1 MSYINK
7 NTFLRD
13 LPFKYNSKTLVS
25 ESFPDCLPPI
35 MNIFSEK
42 SVTELMKFMFSI
54 DKNTNKLISE
64 SIFKYDKQDNL
75 FKKFENNITCAP
87 YIHGNNWAAES
98 IKFFHFKKNN
108 SLRGMALP
116 NIKHSL
122 LFACNTLI
130 IHESLRVIYFMQSS
144 TLGNSQSPILDSN
157 NTFNNFLYDQKLTIH
172 DKFINNDSNSFK
184 FNLYKKYERES
195 SAPYILTVDLNNF
208 FDNIYTHLFDDKN
221 IFKEILVTPN
231 SFKEYVHWL
240 DNFNQKINDN
250 HTKGILQGPI
260 SSKISAELLQMSID
274 FKINKLIENR
284 HITFNRYVDDYT
296 FYGYSLS
303 SLESLKEEL
312 IKMFRTYSLSVNESK
327 LDIYKGFSNPV
338 TSNLKKE
345 SLNNLRVIDI
355 DNFIYLRSLIGTFV
369 DNEDIPSTKS
379 ILTRLS
385 NMIKSETINFENNE
399 ILLTFVSMLIKISYL
414 KPTLSINVFKLIKEI
429 LIHVGDNSSTVDK
442 ICANIFEELEY
453 INNNYSDTLLE
464 IWAYHLIGEF
474 SSNEISGSSY
484 TKYKEK
490 YHECYYND
498 DGDDYILHLNPLILS
513 SLCSTKNMDLTV
525 DIQKD
530 IIKIM
535 EMLDNRYYQNVPKK
549 PKKSTSYISQTR
561 WWIVLAKIRIV
572 LGDKIDKKLVNF
584 FRKKGTN
591 DYSLENL
598 GIIDFLTDHL

>member
-7 NTFLRD
+7 NTFLND
-13 LPFKYNSKTLVS
+13 LPFKDNSKTLIS

-35 MNIFSEK
+35 INIFTEK

-54 DKNTNKLISE
+54 NEKTNKLNSE
-64 SIFKYDKQDNL
+64 SIFLYDKQEDL
-75 FKKFENNITCAP
+75 FKKFKNSITCAP

-108 SLRGMALP
+108 SLRGMAIP

-130 IHESLRVIYFMQSS
+130 IHKSLRSIYLMKPNE
-144 TLGNSQSPILDSN
+144 LGNSQSPILDSN
-157 NTFNNFLYDQKLTIH
+157 NTFNNFLYDQKLNIR

-221 IFKEILVTPN
+221 IFKEIFIATN
-231 SFKEYVHWL
+231 FKEYVHWL

-260 SSKISAELLQMSID
+260 SSKISAEILQMSID
-274 FKINKLIENR
+274 FKINKLIKNK

-312 IKMFRTYSLSVNESK
+312 IKMFRNYSLSVNESK

-345 SLNNLRVIDI
+345 SLINLKIIDI
-355 DNFIYLRSLIGTFV
+355 DNFIYLRTLIGNFV
-369 DNEDIPSTKS
+369 DNDDIPSTKS

-385 NMIKSETINFENNE
+385 NLIKSKNLSFENND

-429 LIHVGDNSSTVDK
+429 LIYVNDNPSTVDE
-442 ICANIFEELEY
+442 ICESIFEELKY
-453 INNNYSDTLLE
+453 INNNYSDTVLMV
-464 IWAYHLIGEF
+464 WAYHLIGEF
-474 SSNEISGSSY
+474 SNNELSSKSY
-484 TKYKEK
+484 AKYKEK
-490 YHECYYND
+490 YYEGYYND
-498 DGDDYILHLNPLILS
+498 DGEDYIIRLNPLILS
-513 SLCSTKNMDLTV
+513 SLCSTKNVDLTA

-530 IIKIM
+530 IIKIINI
-535 EMLDNRYYQNVPKK
+535 LNKKYFQNGTKK
-549 PKKSTSYISQTR
+549 PKKAASYISQTR

-572 LGDKIDKKLVNF
+572 LGDKIDRRLKKL
-584 FRKKGTN
+584 FRKKNTN
-591 DYSLENL
+591 EYSLENL